1 MFEEATICTAIQ
13 VFADTATGPFW
24 LAQWQAIA
32 LGFEPAAKGNARRLV
47 DALRAVADEAPPVVR
62 GQIIDRQEAL
72 SAAELRTLETALHAI
87 TCRLF
92 ALTPIE
98 RRMVEQRR

>member
-72 SAAELRTLETALHAI
+72 SAVA
-87 TCRLF
+87 
-92 ALTPIE
+92 
-98 RRMVEQRR
+98 V